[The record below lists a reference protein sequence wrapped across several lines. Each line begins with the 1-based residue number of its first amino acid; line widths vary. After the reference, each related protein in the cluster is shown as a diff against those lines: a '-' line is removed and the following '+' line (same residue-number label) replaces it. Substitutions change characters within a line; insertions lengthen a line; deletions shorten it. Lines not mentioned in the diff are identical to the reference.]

1 MCENRAVHA
10 NRRYNQLVNL
20 GQNLRADSEAS
31 ARRRGLIARNCG
43 SYGAGIMLRLS
54 VYASRDALRHG
65 RPAGGSSHVTW
76 LRCQRRVFSAPSAS
90 PKLQSCA
97 SDTTTG
103 SLYKDQNDTWVDRS
117 APAAMRPYLKL
128 MRIDRPIGTW
138 LVLLPG
144 WWGLALA
151 AAPGGLPDPL
161 LMALFG
167 IGAFTMRGAG
177 CTMNDMWDKDF
188 DGKVART
195 AQRPLASGRLSPMQA
210 WRFLGGQLSAGL
222 GVLLCLNWPTVKLG
236 FLAVP
241 LAGIYPAM
249 KRLTHWPQAVLGLA
263 MNYGILMGYTA
274 ATGADL
280 LPKVLPDVT
289 WPGLLTL
296 AGYKTGTG
304 ASSGP
309 ASGPGAEAA
318 PASGIGADSAAG
330 LVTDASVA
338 TAEAAAT
345 SAPAASEAMSQLLA
359 SASGIGGLAGST
371 LAAAGC
377 LYGGAALW
385 TIVYD
390 TIYAHQDK
398 GDDAALGLKSTA
410 LLFADRSRAVL
421 TALALGSGAA
431 WTAAGVAAGL
441 AWPYFVGAAACTAH
455 QLWQVRTA
463 DFSDRLNLTARFV
476 SNKHV
481 GWLMLAGII
490 AGRLMQAPLL

>member
-1 MCENRAVHA
+1 MVAQTTPFKRLKMSTILRSVRSLSYVALPGSRIAVY
-10 NRRYNQLVNL
+10 RT
-20 GQNLRADSEAS
+20 G
-31 ARRRGLIARNCG
+31 
-43 SYGAGIMLRLS
+43 
-54 VYASRDALRHG
+54 
-65 RPAGGSSHVTW
+65 VTC
-76 LRCQRRVFSAPSAS
+76 LHLQRRLLSAQSMQDKPGAIAS
-90 PKLQSCA
+90 VSP
-97 SDTTTG
+97 DGT
-103 SLYKDQNDTWVDRS
+103 LYKDQNDTWVDRS
-117 APAAMRPYLKL
+117 APAALRPYLKL

-210 WRFLGGQLSAGL
+210 WSFLGGQLSAGL

-249 KRLTHWPQAVLGLA
+249 KRLTHWPQAVLGLT
-263 MNYGILMGYTA
+263 MNYGILMGCTA
-274 ATGADL
+274 ATGVDL
-280 LPKVLPDVT
+280 LPKVLPSVT
-289 WPGLLTL
+289 WPGLLSMM
-296 AGYKTGTG
+296 GYRTSGSPAPAAVADAASAAVAPATDAVAAVADVASTTG
-304 ASSGP
+304 AAGVDAVSQLLS
-309 ASGPGAEAA
+309 
-318 PASGIGADSAAG
+318 SAAG
-330 LVTDASVA
+330 
-338 TAEAAAT
+338 
-345 SAPAASEAMSQLLA
+345 
-359 SASGIGGLAGST
+359 IGGIAGST

-421 TALALGSGAA
+421 TAMALGSGAA
-431 WTAAGVAAGL
+431 WAAAGVAAGL
-441 AWPYFVGAAACTAH
+441 AWPYFIAAAASTGH

-463 DFSDRLNLTARFV
+463 DFNDRLNLTARFV
-476 SNKHV
+476 SNKHI
-481 GWLMLAGII
+481 GWMMLAGIV

>member
-1 MCENRAVHA
+1 M
-10 NRRYNQLVNL
+10 Q
-20 GQNLRADSEAS
+20 
-31 ARRRGLIARNCG
+31 
-43 SYGAGIMLRLS
+43 
-54 VYASRDALRHG
+54 
-65 RPAGGSSHVTW
+65 RPGGHCRF
-76 LRCQRRVFSAPSAS
+76 LQRRLFSAQS
-90 PKLQSCA
+90 PPDKPA
-97 SDTTTG
+97 TTGSVAPDG

-117 APAAMRPYLKL
+117 APAALRPYLKL

-263 MNYGILMGYTA
+263 MNYGILMGCTA
-274 ATGADL
+274 ATGVDL
-280 LPKVLPDVT
+280 LPKVLPSVT
-289 WPGLLTL
+289 WPGTLTM
-296 AGYKTGTG
+296 AGYLP
-304 ASSGP
+304 SG
-309 ASGPGAEAA
+309 SAA
-318 PASGIGADSAAG
+318 PAASNAAAAIADSASAAAAPAVDAAAAAADAAASTVTASPATIDSMTQLLSSAAG
-330 LVTDASVA
+330 L
-338 TAEAAAT
+338 
-345 SAPAASEAMSQLLA
+345 
-359 SASGIGGLAGST
+359 GGVAGST

-385 TIVYD
+385 TVVYD

-410 LLFADRSRAVL
+410 LLFGDRSRAVL

-441 AWPYFVGAAACTAH
+441 AWPFFIAAAASTAH

-463 DFSDRLNLTARFV
+463 NFNDRLNLTARFV

-481 GWLMLAGII
+481 GWMMLAGIV